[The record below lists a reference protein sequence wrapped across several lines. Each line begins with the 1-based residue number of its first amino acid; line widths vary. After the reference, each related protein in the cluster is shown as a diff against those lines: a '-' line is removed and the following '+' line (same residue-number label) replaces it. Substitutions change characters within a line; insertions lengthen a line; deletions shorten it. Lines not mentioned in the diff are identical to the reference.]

1 MRKKV
6 VSVILVGALVASL
19 GAMAGC
25 DSSSG
30 DNEEKAEEEA
40 EKDEEKAEKEEE
52 KEEKAEEKG
61 DDKKAEKDEEKAE
74 KDEEKAEKEEEKA
87 EKEETKSGEYDLSEL
102 GDETYSLIVT
112 SHDPEESATGTFL
125 NNWADSIEE
134 ASDGHLDIEVYHGAI
149 LADSTD
155 TLDAVKDGTADIGWG
170 VQSFYADM
178 FPVTEV
184 FMLPMLEIESAT
196 QGSEAIWD
204 FYNNTDY
211 MEDEYS
217 DYHVL
222 LLHTNCQSPI
232 SLLNKEVEDITEF
245 NGMEIRGNAGPPT
258 SFIQDLGATPVSIDI
273 NNLYALSSSTLDGI
287 ITDWHAI
294 SSFKLDDAIEYYMD
308 ENVGVST
315 YFLLMNKDSYEKLP
329 DVLQKIIDDK
339 SSEAIQYTDA
349 WDDVASDIKAQV
361 EDEGKLYTL
370 SDDERGK
377 LESVAQSTISQ
388 WIVKTNSL
396 GLDGQAIYD
405 AALESIEKAN

>member
-1 MRKKV
+1 MKKKA
-6 VSVILVGALVASL
+6 VSIILVGALVCSL
-19 GAMAGC
+19 AALAGC
-25 DSSSG
+25 NNSSDS
-30 DNEEKAEEEA
+30 
-40 EKDEEKAEKEEE
+40 KEEE
-52 KEEKAEEKG
+52 TGEN
-61 DDKKAEKDEEKAE
+61 DEETSETEEANAE
-74 KDEEKAEKEEEKA
+74 D
-87 EKEETKSGEYDLSEL
+87 YDLSDL
-102 GDETYSLIVT
+102 GEETYTLIVT

-125 NNWADSIEE
+125 NNWADSINE

-155 TLDAVKDGTADIGWG
+155 TIDAVKDGTADIGWG

-204 FYNNTDY
+204 FYNSTDY
-211 MEDEYS
+211 MADEYS

-232 SLLNKEVEDITEF
+232 SLLDKKVEDITEF

-273 NNLYALSSSTLDGI
+273 NNLYALSSSSLDGI

-349 WDDVASDIKAQV
+349 WDDVESDIKAQV
-361 EDEGKLYTL
+361 EEEGKLYTL
-370 SDDERGK
+370 SDDARAD
-377 LESVAQSTISQ
+377 LEDVAQETIDQ
-388 WIVKTNSL
+388 WIEKTSKL
-396 GLDGQAIYD
+396 GFDGQAMYD
-405 AALESIEKAN
+405 AAVECIEKAK